1 MIVVKKLMILFYLWA
16 GFSACAQDGAVD
28 GGDGNWS
35 LVWNDE
41 FETEGVPDPSKWVFS
56 GRRSPNWACYCTDS
70 PENAFVSGGKLFLRG
85 IPSPNPEDTAR
96 FNTGCIQTS
105 GKFSFLY
112 GKLEVRAR
120 IAKGQGS
127 WPAIWMMP
135 ALSVYGGWPR
145 SGEID
150 VMEHLNFDTIFYQTV
165 HSDYIDNQKQRN
177 NPVYFATAP
186 FKTGEFNTFGL
197 EWYPGRL
204 DFFINGTK
212 TFSYPK
218 VEGAGSNQWPF
229 DQEFYIILNQ
239 ALGGSWPG
247 PVNPG
252 HLPVQMEVDWV
263 RVYQKQP

>member
-1 MIVVKKLMILFYLWA
+1 MWVRDFLVLCFFWTGI
-16 GFSACAQDGAVD
+16 SACALNVSVD
-28 GGDGNWS
+28 SDDKEWK

-41 FETEGVPDPSKWVFS
+41 FENDGTPDTAKWSFS

-70 PENAFVSGGKLFLRG
+70 PGNAWVAGGKLYLRG
-85 IPSPNPEDTAR
+85 TSATNPDDTAR
-96 FNTGCIQTS
+96 YNTGCIQTG
-105 GKFSFLY
+105 GKFSFQY
-112 GKLEVRAR
+112 GRLEVHAR
-120 IAKGQGS
+120 LSRGQGS

-135 ALSVYGGWPR
+135 ARSVYGGWPL

-165 HSDYIDNQKQRN
+165 HSDYIDNQKQRT
-177 NPVYFATAP
+177 NPVYYATAP

-197 EWYPGRL
+197 EWYPDRL
-204 DFFINGTK
+204 DFFINGAK

-218 VEGAGSNQWPF
+218 VEVAGSSQWPF

-247 PVNPG
+247 PVNPE

-263 RVYQKQP
+263 RVYQEQR